1 MSDQRGLTL
10 GDATRSGRKS
20 TDDRLLL

>member
-1 MSDQRGLTL
+1 MFDQRGLTL